1 MTGTISLETGSTAA
15 VAGHAYRLLIDGALV
30 DGVSTFP
37 VINPATAQPFAHCPK
52 ADEAMLDRA
61 VLAAGR
67 AFGGWSAS
75 PVEERAALLLRL
87 ADAMEIRLEDFAA
100 LLTREQGKPLAQAHM
115 ELLGS
120 IGTLRAFSAM
130 RTETRLL
137 REREGSHVV
146 EHRRPLGVVAAI
158 TPWNF
163 PLILLMNKLG
173 PALVTGNTL
182 VIKPAP
188 TTPLTTLLLGELC
201 QAILPAGVVNIICD
215 QNDLGSALVGHPGV
229 AKIAFTGSTATGR
242 KVMATA
248 AEGVKRV
255 TLELGGNDAALVLD
269 DVDPILAARKVFAG
283 AMANA
288 GQVCVAIKRV
298 YVPETLHDEFCAE
311 LVRLADA
318 MVVGDGAL
326 PGSMM
331 GPLQNVMQFEKVKAL
346 LDGARTRG
354 TILAGGAA
362 LDRPGYFIAPTIVA
376 AQEDSDPLV
385 SEEQFGPVLPV
396 LRYRD
401 LDDAISRVNDS
412 IYGLAATI
420 WSSSEARAREI
431 AARIDAGTVWINQHL
446 AMDPSIPFRGAK
458 QSGIGGELG
467 LAGLHEYTQAHVV
480 NSVPLA
486 NIGPHER
493 VGS

>member
-1 MTGTISLETGSTAA
+1 MTETISLETGSTAA
-15 VAGHAYRLLIDGALV
+15 AASHAYKLLIDGALV
-30 DGVSTFP
+30 DGISTFP
-37 VINPATAQPFAHCPK
+37 VINPATAQPFAQCPK

-67 AFGGWSAS
+67 AFGDWSAR

-87 ADAMEIRLEDFAA
+87 ADAMESRLEDFAA

-130 RTETRLL
+130 RAETRLL

-146 EHRRPLGVVAAI
+146 EYRRPLGVVAAI

-201 QAILPAGVVNIICD
+201 QAVLPAGVVNIICD
-215 QNDLGSALVGHPGV
+215 QNDLGSLLVGHPGV

-376 AQEDSDPLV
+376 AQDDSDPLV

-396 LRYRD
+396 LGYRD
-401 LDDAISRVNDS
+401 LDDAVSRVNDS

-446 AMDPSIPFRGAK
+446 AMDPAIPFRGAR
-458 QSGIGGELG
+458 QSGLGGELG
-467 LAGLHEYTQAHVV
+467 QAGLEEYTQAYVV
-480 NSVPLA
+480 NSAPLQSGA
-486 NIGPHER
+486 G
-493 VGS
+493 VGNAG